1 MVLSRKSCTQL
12 LFKWGVL
19 QLALLLVGGPQVFAF
34 DFDGSKWKR
43 AEAEFYVK
51 LTGIADSGLSWNNA
65 FIGAMNEW
73 TEKTPFNFILREEAK
88 SPCFVDGVSSVDLM
102 QDLCGTEFGT
112 NTLAV
117 TFTRQTEAQLLGRPN
132 IVESD
137 IVVKDSGELNI
148 FDGNIRQLGIQGLDF
163 RRIAL
168 HELGHVIGLG
178 HESSN
183 TAIMAPDIS
192 NLDRLQADD
201 IAAVE
206 ALYGGL
212 SNCTI
217 SKLNFGLIAN
227 ALDANDCTVQ
237 ELTAGSTDSSFI
249 DIYRFDLSSE
259 TLLEFTMTSST
270 LDSVLLLSDTDLQ
283 FLAFDDKSSNECDSV
298 LSQTL
303 PPGSYFLHAN
313 TYDVP
318 VKETCGNEGEYL
330 ITASFSSSDWI
341 ALGPGASLLGSDSS
355 AGFSGGITRDN
366 GLSFGNR
373 FNPED
378 SLDITAKIEIDPLH
392 QGQAGF
398 LVVAAVIGEQ
408 TLFMNQQGQFVD
420 SAADP
425 ESIPSASVKFL
436 SAVEQLDIATDLVPA
451 ALNIQDIVVNF
462 HIAYGLVSNS
472 SELYYNQTPLNL
484 TVSP

>member
-1 MVLSRKSCTQL
+1 MVLSRKSYTQL
-12 LFKWGVL
+12 LLKWGVL

-34 DFDGSKWKR
+34 DFDGLKWKG

-51 LTGIADSGLSWNNA
+51 LTGIAGSGISWNNA
-65 FIGAMNEW
+65 FIAAMNEW
-73 TEKTPFNFILREEAK
+73 TEKTPFNFILREEVK
-88 SPCFVDGVSSVDLM
+88 SPCFVDGVSSVALM

-117 TFTRQTEAQLLGRPN
+117 TFIRQTEPQLLGQPN
-132 IVESD
+132 IIESD
-137 IVVKDSGELNI
+137 IIVKDSGELDI
-148 FDGNIRQLGIQGLDF
+148 FDGNLRQPGIQGLDF

-178 HESSN
+178 HETSN
-183 TAIMAPDIS
+183 AAIMAPDIG
-192 NLDRLQADD
+192 NVDRLQADD

-217 SKLNFGLIAN
+217 SNLNFGLIAN
-227 ALDANDCTVQ
+227 ALDVNDCTVQ

-270 LDSVLLLSDTDLQ
+270 LDSVLLLSDTDLE
-283 FLAFDDKSSNECDSV
+283 FLALDDKSRNECDSV

-318 VKETCGNEGEYL
+318 VRADCGNSGEYL
-330 ITASFSSSDWI
+330 LSVSFSSGGPIS
-341 ALGPGASLLGSDSS
+341 LGPGASLLGSDSS

-373 FNPED
+373 FTPED

-392 QGQAGF
+392 QGQPGL

-420 SAADP
+420 SAANP
-425 ESIPSASVKFL
+425 GFIPSASVKFL
-436 SAVEQLDIATDLVPA
+436 SAVEQLNIVTDLVPA
-451 ALNIQDIVVNF
+451 ALNIQDLVVNF
-462 HIAYGLVSNS
+462 HVAYGLISS
-472 SELYYNQTPLNL
+472 PSELYYNQSPLNL